1 MNLQEIRNEIDE
13 IDSKLSELFA
23 KRMECSKRV
32 AEYKLENGMSIFNP
46 EREIQILDKVEKNT
60 GEYGFYARR
69 LFSEIMELSR
79 ALQHDMLY
87 SGSDLRNDILS
98 AEKEIPYN
106 SKDVRIA
113 CFGVPETYSHSA
125 CRKLF
130 PNAEPEFYPTFR
142 ELFEAMQSDKAQFGI
157 VPIENS
163 SAGSVTDVYDLMLKY
178 RFYIAASTEIP
189 VDHCLAAVKGTK
201 PEDVKKVLSHG
212 QALYQCSEYISSHGL
227 EQEQCKSTA
236 AAAKLVSESG
246 DNTIAAICSED
257 AAKRYGLEIILRDF
271 RNDPHN
277 KTRFI
282 VISKK
287 LYIEDSADKIS
298 LCFALPHVTGSLYN
312 VLCRFAVNGLN
323 LTKIESRPKPGT
335 EFEYLFYLDFDGT
348 TKSDAIISLICAL
361 SNELTDFSFLGNY
374 HYKMDS

>member
-1 MNLQEIRNEIDE
+1 MNLQEIRKEIDE
-13 IDSKLSELFA
+13 IDSKISELFA
-23 KRMECSKRV
+23 KRMECSKKV
-32 AEYKLENGMSIFNP
+32 AEYKLKNGMSIFNP
-46 EREIQILDKVEKNT
+46 EREMQVLDSVEKRS
-60 GEYGFYARR
+60 GEYGAYARR
-69 LFSEIMELSR
+69 LYSEIMELSR
-79 ALQHDMLY
+79 SLQHDMLN

-98 AEKEIPYN
+98 ALKEIPYD

-113 CFGVPETYSHSA
+113 CFGVPETYTHCA

-142 ELFEAMQSDKAQFGI
+142 ELFKAVQSDKAQFGI

-163 SAGSVTDVYDLMLKY
+163 SAGSVAEVYDLMLKY
-178 RFYIAASTEIP
+178 RFYIAASTELP
-189 VDHCLAAVKGTK
+189 VDHCLAALKGTK
-201 PEDVKKVLSHG
+201 PEDIKKVLSHG
-212 QALYQCSEYISSHGL
+212 QALYQCSEYITSHGL

-236 AAAKLVSESG
+236 AAANLVSQSG

-257 AAKRYGLEIILRDF
+257 AAKRCGLEIILRDF

-277 KTRFI
+277 TTRFI

-298 LCFALPHVTGSLYN
+298 LCFALPHVTGSLYT

-323 LTKIESRPKPGT
+323 LTKIESRPKPAT

-348 TKSDAIISLICAL
+348 TKTDSIISLICAL

-374 HYKMDS
+374 HCN